1 MFIDENSRKLIKYL
15 AANEPSNFYGRK
27 VYAVSSLTS
36 SFIED
41 SQNWDIDHLK
51 PYLSTLKEKG
61 YIDSYTFYGNSAV
74 HIERTALLL
83 HFDEYALSDSAKV
96 PNHPDSNLNQN
107 ECPQPSRISP
117 NNAWRQKAK
126 PFFAGIAWILGVL
139 ASAVAVIDFCSKH
152 F

>member
-1 MFIDENSRKLIKYL
+1 MFIDEKSKKLIKYL
-15 AANEPSNFYGRK
+15 ATNEPSIFDGRK

-36 SFIED
+36 SFMED

-83 HFDEYALSDSAKV
+83 HFDEYVSSDTTQ
-96 PNHPDSNLNQN
+96 PDNQPFQQN
-107 ECPQPSRISP
+107 ECPQPSGISP
-117 NNAWRQKAK
+117 NNAWRNKAK
-126 PFFAGIAWILGVL
+126 SFFVGIAWILGVL
-139 ASAVAVIDFCSKH
+139 ASVAAVIDFCSKH